1 MTFSAEVKEE
11 LSKINNLANKECVKA
26 ELLGYLHTN
35 NISYKDKEMQFATE
49 SEYNIN
55 RFSKLLNNVNINSY
69 KIEIVGKNFRI
80 SIPKKEQDNLRKIFD
95 EYKLSDKENEEKAY
109 VRGTFLGSGSI
120 NNPKNK
126 YHIEIGMQNEKVAE
140 EVVKLLA
147 KYQINFKILYDN
159 LKNNMEKENVEDYLN
174 KEEKNPEKVNVEN
187 HMNKKENR
195 ALSGK
200 CSIYSKD
207 GEEISKFLAFIG
219 ASSSMLKFEEIR
231 VYRDMRNNINRIVNC
246 ETANLAKTVDAA
258 VKQINAINKLK
269 KNGKFN
275 ELPDNLKEL
284 ANLRL
289 ENPEAS
295 LEELGKMLKSPIGK
309 SGVNYRMREI
319 IKLSL

>member
-69 KIEIVGKNFRI
+69 KIEIVGKNFKI
-80 SIPKKEQDNLRKIFD
+80 SISKKEQENLKRIFD
-95 EYKLSDKENEEKAY
+95 EYKSSDKENEEKAY

-126 YHIEIGMQNEKVAE
+126 YHIEIGMENEKVAE
-140 EVVKLLA
+140 EVIKLLA
-147 KYQINFKILYDN
+147 KYQINFKILYSTLKSNMIRVDTDN
-159 LKNNMEKENVEDYLN
+159 NLNEKENRV
-174 KEEKNPEKVNVEN
+174 
-187 HMNKKENR
+187 
-195 ALSGK
+195 ASGK

-219 ASSSMLKFEEIR
+219 ASSSMLKFEDIR

>member
-69 KIEIVGKNFRI
+69 KIEIVGKNFKI
-80 SIPKKEQDNLRKIFD
+80 SISKKEQENLKRIFD

-126 YHIEIGMQNEKVAE
+126 YHIEIGMENEKVAE
-140 EVVKLLA
+140 EVIKLLA
-147 KYQINFKILYDN
+147 KYQINFKILYSTLKSNMIKVDTDN
-159 LKNNMEKENVEDYLN
+159 NLNEKENRV
-174 KEEKNPEKVNVEN
+174 
-187 HMNKKENR
+187 
-195 ALSGK
+195 ASGK

-219 ASSSMLKFEEIR
+219 ASSSMLKFEDIR